1 MCRQCHYLTDILIS
15 IAEDNTRLREEL
27 SVATADDDAERI
39 VTLQKALE
47 ETFTQVLI
55 NQTRM
60 QDHLAR
66 DHSGERN
73 RSHAYL
79 GETSTL

>member
-15 IAEDNTRLREEL
+15 IAEHNTRLREEL

-39 VTLQKALE
+39 MTLQKALE

-73 RSHAYL
+73 RLHSYL